1 MTRDRASALVLLA
14 VSLIYGWMAT
24 GIEMFPGAEADPF
37 TPQTLP
43 KALSVLGAVLAILLL
58 FTRPKGDGARSFGS
72 AFAGFQWNKVVQLLV
87 VMVLYALALV
97 WLGFLLATVLFL
109 AAGFW
114 ILGIRSLRTIVLGA
128 VPLAVGFWLVL
139 AKLLDIY
146 LAPGEIWYLMGL
158 MQ

>member
-1 MTRDRASALVLLA
+1 MTRDRASALALLVLSLA
-14 VSLIYGWMAT
+14 YGWMST

-43 KALSVLGAVLAILLL
+43 KALAVLGAVLAIALLL
-58 FTRPKGDGARSFGS
+58 TRPKEDGAKSFAS
-72 AFAGFQWNKVVQLLV
+72 AFAAFQWGKVIQLMA

-97 WLGFLLATVLFL
+97 WLGFLLATVFFL

-114 ILGIRSLRTIVLGA
+114 ILGIRRVRTIVIGS

-146 LAPGEIWYLMGL
+146 LAPGEIWFLLG

>member
-14 VSLIYGWMAT
+14 VSVVYGWMAT

-43 KALSVLGAVLAILLL
+43 KALAVLGAVLAIALLI
-58 FTRPKGDGARSFGS
+58 TRPKDEGARSFAS
-72 AFAGFQWNKVVQLLV
+72 AFAGYQWGKVIQL
-87 VMVLYALALV
+87 MVAMLLYAFALV

-114 ILGIRSLRTIVLGA
+114 ILGLRSLRTIVLGS

-146 LAPGEIWYLMGL
+146 LAPGEIWYLLGVIS
-158 MQ
+158 

>member
-1 MTRDRASALVLLA
+1 MTRDRASALVLIALF
-14 VSLIYGWMAT
+14 VGYGWMST

-43 KALSVLGAVLAILLL
+43 KALAVLGAVLAVMLLL
-58 FTRPKGDGARSFGS
+58 TRPKGDGAKSLAS
-72 AFAGFQWNKVVQLLV
+72 AFSGFQWSSVVQLMV
-87 VMVLYALALV
+87 VMVLYAVALV

-114 ILGIRSLRTIVLGA
+114 ILGIRSVRTIVLGS

-146 LAPGEIWYLMGL
+146 LAPGEIWYRIGL
-158 MQ
+158 L

>member
-14 VSLIYGWMAT
+14 LFVGYGWMST
-24 GIEMFPGAEADPF
+24 GIQMFPGAEADPF

-43 KALSVLGAVLAILLL
+43 KALAVLGAVLAIILLI
-58 FTRPKGDGARSFGS
+58 TRPKDEGAKSLAS
-72 AFAGFQWNKVVQLLV
+72 AFAGFQWNKVIQLMV
-87 VMVLYALALV
+87 VMVLYAVALV

-114 ILGIRSLRTIVLGA
+114 ILGVRSLRTIILGA

-146 LAPGEIWYLMGL
+146 LAPGEIWYLTGL

>member
-14 VSLIYGWMAT
+14 LFLGYGWMAT

-43 KALSVLGAVLAILLL
+43 KALTVLGAVLAIALLI
-58 FTRPKGDGARSFGS
+58 TRPKEDGAKRFAS
-72 AFAGFQWNKVVQLLV
+72 AFAGFQWDKVIQLMV

-128 VPLAVGFWLVL
+128 VPLSLGFWLVL

-146 LAPGEIWYLMGL
+146 LAPGEVWYLLGL
-158 MQ
+158 E